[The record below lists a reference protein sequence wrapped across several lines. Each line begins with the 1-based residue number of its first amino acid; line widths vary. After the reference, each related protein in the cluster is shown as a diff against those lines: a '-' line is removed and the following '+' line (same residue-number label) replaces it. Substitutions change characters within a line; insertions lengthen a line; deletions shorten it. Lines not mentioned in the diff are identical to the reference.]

1 MYKFHD
7 EIDLPPSKWRVDNTA
22 SNAESDK
29 SVRKGFSGEGSSRA
43 DTKSICTLL
52 QWRLG
57 KGATLFPSGHHTEL
71 KRRALSPSSNKPN
84 NEKRVHL
91 PEKCHFCGR
100 ICTTVC
106 EEKACWCLNAYLLQI
121 VPQSRNG
128 SKWWR
133 GT

>member
-1 MYKFHD
+1 MSWRLRPHPVILTSEVGFA
-7 EIDLPPSKWRVDNTA
+7 PSKWGVDNTA
-22 SNAESDK
+22 SNAESDE

-84 NEKRVHL
+84 NEKRVHF

-106 EEKACWCLNAYLLQI
+106 EEKAC
-121 VPQSRNG
+121 
-128 SKWWR
+128 
-133 GT
+133 

>member
-1 MYKFHD
+1 MSWRLRP
-7 EIDLPPSKWRVDNTA
+7 LPVILTSEVGFAPSKWRVDNTA
-22 SNAESDK
+22 SNAESDE
-29 SVRKGFSGEGSSRA
+29 SVRKGFSGEGSSRE
-43 DTKSICTLL
+43 DTKSICTML

-84 NEKRVHL
+84 NEKRVHF
-91 PEKCHFCGR
+91 PEK
-100 ICTTVC
+100 
-106 EEKACWCLNAYLLQI
+106 YLLQI